1 MLAILTAKTK
11 QGTVRGKPAWNRAI
25 SVFRGV
31 PFAEPPTGENRWR
44 APKPAKSWSG
54 VRDCFDYGP
63 IPYQAHE
70 ETRTD
75 VLVTGI
81 RTFRHPLSEDCLY
94 LNIWTPAESESDNLP
109 VAVYIHGGGFHS
121 DYAFLNKHDGE
132 AYAKRG
138 CVFVT
143 VSYRL
148 GVFGFLAHPQLEQEG
163 PGVGNYGILD
173 QIAALRWVR
182 ENIRGFGGNPDCVTV
197 IGFSG
202 GAASVEYLCAS
213 PLAKGLF
220 QRAIMQSGGGFRPVF
235 SSWAVSK
242 RAAMSLGDAYLRY
255 MNVRTIA
262 EARRLDSDIILNG
275 FTGMNRIP
283 LFAGEEIGVDGVHYF
298 RFTPSLG
305 GDVLPE
311 DPISVFLKGGHP
323 DIDYLVGE
331 AAGEGVRTVVAD
343 VAWCRNQNALGRRP
357 TYQYFFRR
365 VPPGAS
371 GAFHSCEQEYMFQTL
386 LKSLE
391 WHYTGTDFDISNDM
405 ADYFCNFIKTGD
417 PNGPGLA
424 AWTPHT
430 ADSPRAMQF
439 DEERKM
445 IDVPLTDAMETTIGK
460 LMHNEILFGL
470 NDKS

>member
-1 MLAILTAKTK
+1 MKKRI
-11 QGTVRGKPAWNRAI
+11 I
-25 SVFRGV
+25 SALIAG
-31 PFAEPPTGENRWR
+31 
-44 APKPAKSWSG
+44 
-54 VRDCFDYGP
+54 
-63 IPYQAHE
+63 
-70 ETRTD
+70 
-75 VLVTGI
+75 VLVMSLAACSKG
-81 RTFRHPLSEDCLY
+81 
-94 LNIWTPAESESDNLP
+94 SD
-109 VAVYIHGGGFHS
+109 S
-121 DYAFLNKHDGE
+121 
-132 AYAKRG
+132 
-138 CVFVT
+138 
-143 VSYRL
+143 S
-148 GVFGFLAHPQLEQEG
+148 
-163 PGVGNYGILD
+163 
-173 QIAALRWVR
+173 
-182 ENIRGFGGNPDCVTV
+182 
-197 IGFSG
+197 
-202 GAASVEYLCAS
+202 AASGTAAEGVSTITIETNSDLS
-213 PLAKGLF
+213 NLAPSSV
-220 QRAIMQSGGGFRPVF
+220 QNDAHFRCGNLYYEKLLDYDKDGNIIPCLAT
-235 SSWAVSK
+235 S
-242 RAAMSLGDAYLRY
+242 YLRY

-283 LFAGEEIGVDGVHYF
+283 LFADEEIGVDGVHYF

-460 LMHNEILFGL
+460 LMRNEILFGL